1 MENELEENKE
11 VVKIGENIS
20 MNTQFVYKNKIM
32 ERLLQSVNMVKDVL
46 QTNLKLRQQILK
58 MSKDIDK
65 ANLNFTQVQKVNEEL
80 KDKIQVLTR
89 EELDDDSRGVF
100 LE

>member
-1 MENELEENKE
+1 LEENKE